1 MMKPPANMQGTPRHQ
16 RGFSLLELVAAFLVF
31 ALGFGALMQILSS
44 SLRNVRLSAEYTQ
57 AALWA
62 QSKLDIAGVG
72 EKLKEG
78 STRGEF
84 DKRYRWELD
93 VSKYQPEEVTSTTGL
108 QAPAQVG
115 VEAPPSIDL
124 FRLDLVVSWG
134 GPLSE
139 RSAHF
144 TTLRAAN
151 PDPNAAAGSGITPLL
166 RPRSRPNAPAGK
178 G

>member
-1 MMKPPANMQGTPRHQ
+1 MKKPPASKNSMPRRQ

-44 SLRNVRLSAEYTQ
+44 SLRNVRLSTEYTQ

-62 QSKLDIAGVG
+62 QSKLDVVGVG
-72 EKLKEG
+72 EKLQEG
-78 STRGEF
+78 SSRGEF

-93 VSKYQPEEVTSTTGL
+93 VSRYQPQEVTSTTGL
-108 QAPAQVG
+108 QTPAQAG
-115 VEAPPSIDL
+115 VETPPSIDL
-124 FRLDLVVSWG
+124 FRLDLAVSWG

-151 PDPNAAAGSGITPLL
+151 PDPNAAPGSMAPM
-166 RPRSRPNAPAGK
+166 RSRANSARK
-178 G
+178 E

>member
-1 MMKPPANMQGTPRHQ
+1 MTSRSALATSHLRRQ

-31 ALGFGALMQILSS
+31 ALGFGALMQVLSG
-44 SLRNVRLSAEYTQ
+44 SLRNARLSAEYTQ

-62 QSKLDIAGVG
+62 QSKLDTVGVG
-72 EKLKEG
+72 QKIEEG
-78 STRGEF
+78 NTRGEF

-93 VSKYQPEEVTSTTGL
+93 VSRYDPPEVTSPTGVFTPA
-108 QAPAQVG
+108 QAGVETAPAV
-115 VEAPPSIDL
+115 DL
-124 FRLDLVVSWG
+124 FRVDLVVVWG

-151 PDPNAAAGSGITPLL
+151 PDPNASPAMAMPAL
-166 RPRSRPNAPAGK
+166 RPRTARK
-178 G
+178 E